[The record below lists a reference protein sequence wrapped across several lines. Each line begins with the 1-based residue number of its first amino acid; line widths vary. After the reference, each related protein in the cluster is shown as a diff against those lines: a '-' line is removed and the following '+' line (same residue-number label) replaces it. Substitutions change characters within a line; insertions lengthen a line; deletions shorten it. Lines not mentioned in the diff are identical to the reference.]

1 MTTSSRHAN
10 IFIPHMK
17 SYISKQ
23 KIKYTFKEMGIGNV
37 FYLDLR
43 RRGSEDNKVY
53 SFAFLQ
59 VELFNN
65 ENADTIMSNIDANG
79 RHPLHY
85 DGDKNYWEL
94 KSYIGRESRSIKN
107 KETET
112 IVHEVLVDE
121 NMSEI
126 MEDELEEDDIDE
138 DIKELC
144 DKILKSSLMMK
155 SQFEKKEKNMIQT
168 SHVSLL
174 DRLDMKFDFEN
185 IEDEIDFIR
194 CYTNR
199 RYYATL
205 IPNKFSNEYS
215 MF

>member
-43 RRGSEDNKVY
+43 RRGGKNNNVY
-53 SFAFLQ
+53 SFAFIQ

-65 ENADTIMSNIDANG
+65 ENADTIMSNIDATG

-94 KSYIGRESRSIKN
+94 KSYIARESRSSKS
-107 KETET
+107 KETNEIPDT
-112 IVHEVLVDE
+112 IVHVTPV
-121 NMSEI
+121 EI
-126 MEDELEEDDIDE
+126 PKTFEDEVNVDE

-185 IEDEIDFIR
+185 IEDELDFIR

-205 IPNKFSNEYS
+205 IPNKSSNEYS